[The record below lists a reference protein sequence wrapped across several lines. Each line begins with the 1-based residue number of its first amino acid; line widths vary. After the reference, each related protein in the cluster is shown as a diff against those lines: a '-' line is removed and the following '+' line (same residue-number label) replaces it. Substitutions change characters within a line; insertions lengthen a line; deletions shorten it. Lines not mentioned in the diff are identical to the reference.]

1 MVAPLPG
8 KEASGF
14 LSLDPSQFVVGL
26 PEVVR
31 LLKTTAAQDS
41 LGIDSMS
48 EKVAAVA
55 GKMITVVVVK
65 LPGWAEEIAEAYETF
80 AAMTENFLVV

>member
-1 MVAPLPG
+1 M
-8 KEASGF
+8 
-14 LSLDPSQFVVGL
+14 
-26 PEVVR
+26 
-31 LLKTTAAQDS
+31 
-41 LGIDSMS
+41 
-48 EKVAAVA
+48 A